1 MKYWTRVA
9 RSAGCGVS
17 GRRIIAAGTG
27 GCGARR
33 DVSSIEDDRNLGA
46 CAGRKRAHDTCG
58 CRVVG
63 FGFASGR
70 RCIASG
76 PEALGCLHSLPAD
89 TVTRRKLA
97 RGGSCIIIA
106 DRPVA
111 RSIRSGLPAIRFG
124 TLRVLPATDVR
135 RGRHR
140 GPVVR
145 AIAACYNSAPFVL
158 RFARRQ
164 NHPTVLSNR
173 HEDLQ
178 RQV

>member
-89 TVTRRKLA
+89 T
-97 RGGSCIIIA
+97 
-106 DRPVA
+106 
-111 RSIRSGLPAIRFG
+111 LPAESWRVADPALSLPTGLSRAASAAGFQRSASVPSACCPRRTFVEAVIVG
-124 TLRVLPATDVR
+124 QLCGPLRLATIPLLSSCVSQGAR
-135 RGRHR
+135 
-140 GPVVR
+140 
-145 AIAACYNSAPFVL
+145 ITQPF
-158 RFARRQ
+158 
-164 NHPTVLSNR
+164 
-173 HEDLQ
+173 
-178 RQV
+178 